1 MTLPVTSAVKELD
14 PAFAE
19 MAAASFRLA
28 QSGPELTAR
37 EAALVN
43 LVADM
48 CEQTLGMPFELHVQ
62 NALETGLDADDLREL
77 FRFVSYD
84 CGYPA
89 ALAAL
94 ERLAEV
100 ERTHGLPGPTG
111 PVPEV
116 DTSGTGSQ
124 IPAEV
129 RAQATALDQGF
140 ADYMDLQSRIRAGIS
155 RFTGRERAFATLTVD
170 VLYQTLQESFEAHVG
185 RALAAGATPAQ
196 IRAVVR
202 ATTPFGM
209 ARAWRALIVLG
220 TVLTD

>member
-1 MTLPVTSAVKELD
+1 
-14 PAFAE
+14 
-19 MAAASFRLA
+19 
-28 QSGPELTAR
+28 
-37 EAALVN
+37 
-43 LVADM
+43 
-48 CEQTLGMPFELHVQ
+48 MPFELHVQ
-62 NALETGLDADDLREL
+62 SALETGLDADDLREL

-84 CGYPA
+84 SGYPA

-111 PVPEV
+111 PVPEA
-116 DTSGTGSQ
+116 DASGTGSQ

-129 RAQATALDQGF
+129 RAQASALDQGF
-140 ADYMDLQSRIRAGIS
+140 ADYMDLQSRIRAGTS

-185 RALAAGATPAQ
+185 RALSAGATPAQ

-209 ARAWRALIVLG
+209 ARTWRALIVLG